1 MIEDNSETEP
11 PLIPRVSCTEMSEEE
26 EIMSE
31 NSSGSSDT
39 TLNLPNVDGA
49 DSETSSE
56 DESCVSLVKKKHLK
70 SINHKSSNISQSS
83 LEESYLDRTKKA
95 SISLLG
101 DSVTVFE
108 MSHRGLPN
116 NDETTKVNKGTLNN
130 SMDADYTDALYTMG
144 FFSPHSRMSFEFP
157 RADTPVKI
165 AQITIQPLAKDI
177 AAFEETY
184 GLKLKIS
191 ATSTSPSQD
200 PRSESRRKRKYLCSA
215 SNPVTQL
222 ILGSESDKKT
232 LEKPPFILQCD
243 EDVEMNTE
251 CPSDFKNSQREVHN
265 VNESTHAKED
275 DMETSNFSPEEPYNF
290 NGKKSISTFIILIDS
305 MRSR

>member
-1 MIEDNSETEP
+1 LLSDSLMIEENSETEP

-26 EIMSE
+26 KTMSE
-31 NSSGSSDT
+31 NSLESSDT

-56 DESCVSLVKKKHLK
+56 DESCVSSVKKKHLK
-70 SINHKSSNISQSS
+70 SINHKLSNISQSS
-83 LEESYLDRTKKA
+83 LDESYLDSTKKA

-108 MSHRGLPN
+108 MSQSSIPN
-116 NDETTKVNKGTLNN
+116 NDETTKVNKETFNN

-144 FFSPHSRMSFEFP
+144 FFSPHSRMSFELP

-177 AAFEETY
+177 AAFEETT

-191 ATSTSPSQD
+191 ATSTSP
-200 PRSESRRKRKYLCSA
+200 RSESRRKRKYSCSA
-215 SNPVTQL
+215 INPVKQL
-222 ILGSESDKKT
+222 ILESESDKKT
-232 LEKPPFILQCD
+232 LDKPPFILQCD
-243 EDVEMNTE
+243 EDVKMNTE
-251 CPSDFKNSQREVHN
+251 YPSDFKTSQREVHN
-265 VNESTHAKED
+265 VNESTHAMED
-275 DMETSNFSPEEPYNF
+275 DTETSNFSPEEPYTF
-290 NGKKSISTFIILIDS
+290 NGKK
-305 MRSR
+305 